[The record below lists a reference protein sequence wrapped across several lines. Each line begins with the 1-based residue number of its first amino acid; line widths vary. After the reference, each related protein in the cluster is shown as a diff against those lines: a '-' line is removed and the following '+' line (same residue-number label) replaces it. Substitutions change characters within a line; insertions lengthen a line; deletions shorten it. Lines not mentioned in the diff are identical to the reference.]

1 MFPLIS
7 PFFVKKT
14 NRKTAKKLLKDQE
27 TMHTREQKLSKL
39 YAYVAFLFQESR
51 KKQNPDNIT
60 RKPRNFSATLA
71 EP

>member
-1 MFPLIS
+1 
-7 PFFVKKT
+7 
-14 NRKTAKKLLKDQE
+14 
-27 TMHTREQKLSKL
+27 MHTREQKLSKL